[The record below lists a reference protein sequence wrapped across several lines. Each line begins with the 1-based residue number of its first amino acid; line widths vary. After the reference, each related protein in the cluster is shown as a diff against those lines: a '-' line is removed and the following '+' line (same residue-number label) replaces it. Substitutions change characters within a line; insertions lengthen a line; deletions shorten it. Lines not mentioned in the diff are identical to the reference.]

1 MAVDSHLRFTLALH
15 RAAAADGVDAC
26 FSPYS
31 AASALG
37 LVSRAARG
45 RTADELHALL
55 AEAGTGTVTG
65 TGEQPGTGNASGDIE
80 PHARLLREAAELDDD
95 AAVLA
100 VANTLWASDT
110 ITVEDSFQAE
120 LATWPGGKAE
130 TAPFSADPE
139 AARELINTDIART
152 TRGLIP
158 ELLPAGALHT
168 DTRASI
174 VNALY
179 LKTAWRHPFPGGA
192 TAPAAFHGP
201 GGPREVPTM
210 HLQETVGYLHAE
222 GWQAVALNA
231 VGGVQ
236 AVVLL
241 PDGDLEPAE
250 AALDGHRLAAL
261 IEGTQRRKVRLA
273 LPKISLDVR
282 TDLDGALKALGVREM
297 FRPTADLTGL
307 TATKPFWVDNV
318 LHQAVLRLD
327 EQGLE
332 GAAATAV
339 QMRTLS
345 LDTSDPVDVPVDR
358 PFLLLV
364 RHAGTG
370 AVYFFARVVRP

>member
-15 RAAAADGVDAC
+15 RAAAAGGVDAC

-45 RTADELHALL
+45 RTADELLALL
-55 AEAGTGTVTG
+55 AEAGRSPSPNPNTV
-65 TGEQPGTGNASGDIE
+65 EDSAKDLANPSADLE

-100 VANTLWASDT
+100 VANTLWASDA
-110 ITVEDSFQAE
+110 ITVEDSFQTE
-120 LATWPGGKAE
+120 LATWPGGKVE
-130 TAPFSADPE
+130 PAPFISDPE

-158 ELLPAGALHT
+158 ELLPAGVIHGY
-168 DTRASI
+168 TRASI

-179 LKTAWRHPFPGGA
+179 LKTAWRHPFPAGA

-210 HLQETVGYLHAE
+210 HLQETVGYQQAD
-222 GWQAVALNA
+222 GWQVVALNA

-241 PDGDLEPAE
+241 PDGDLESAE
-250 AALDGHRLAAL
+250 AALDERRLAAL
-261 IEGTQRRKVRLA
+261 IEGTRRRKVRLA

-282 TDLDGALKALGVREM
+282 TDLD
-297 FRPTADLTGL
+297 
-307 TATKPFWVDNV
+307 
-318 LHQAVLRLD
+318 
-327 EQGLE
+327 
-332 GAAATAV
+332 
-339 QMRTLS
+339 
-345 LDTSDPVDVPVDR
+345 
-358 PFLLLV
+358 
-364 RHAGTG
+364 
-370 AVYFFARVVRP
+370 

>member
-1 MAVDSHLRFTLALH
+1 MAG
-15 RAAAADGVDAC
+15 GVDAC

-45 RTADELHALL
+45 RTGDELLALL
-55 AEAGTGTVTG
+55 TVAGENTA
-65 TGEQPGTGNASGDIE
+65 TGEGAETGESVANAAAGLE

-95 AAVLA
+95 AAILA
-100 VANTLWASDT
+100 VANTLWASDA
-110 ITVEDSFQAE
+110 ITVEDGFRAE
-120 LATWPGGKAE
+120 LATWPGSKAE
-130 TAPFSADPE
+130 TAPFETDPE
-139 AARELINTDIART
+139 AARELINTDVRRT

-158 ELLPAGALHT
+158 ELLPFGSLDI

-179 LKTAWRHPFPGGA
+179 LKTAWRFPFPERA
-192 TAPAAFHGP
+192 TAPAAFHSP
-201 GGPREVPTM
+201 GGSRQVPTM
-210 HLQETVGYLHAE
+210 HLQETVGYQQAD
-222 GWQAVALNA
+222 GWQVVTLNA
-231 VGGVQ
+231 AGGVQ

-250 AALDGHRLAAL
+250 AALDEQALAAL
-261 IEGTQRRKVRLA
+261 LAGTRRTKVRLS

-282 TDLDGALKALGVREM
+282 TDLDGALKSLGVREM
-297 FRPTADLTGL
+297 FKDTADLTGL
-307 TATKPFWVDNV
+307 TATKPFWVDKV

-332 GAAATAV
+332 GAAATAIT
-339 QMRTLS
+339 MRTLA
-345 LDTSDPVDVPVDR
+345 LDMSDPVDVAVDR

-364 RHAGTG
+364 RHDGTG

>member
-15 RAAAADGVDAC
+15 RAAAAGGVDAC

-45 RTADELHALL
+45 RTADELLALL
-55 AEAGTGTVTG
+55 TG
-65 TGEQPGTGNASGDIE
+65 TGEGSGKGTGSTSADLE
-80 PHARLLREAAELDDD
+80 PHARVLREAAELNDD
-95 AAVLA
+95 AAILA
-100 VANTLWASDT
+100 VANTLWASDA
-110 ITVEDSFQAE
+110 ITVEDGFQAE
-120 LATWPGGKAE
+120 LVSWPGGKAE
-130 TAPFSADPE
+130 TAPFAKDPE
-139 AARELINTDIART
+139 AARELINTDVDRT

-158 ELLPAGALHT
+158 ELLPPGSLDI
-168 DTRASI
+168 DTRAGI

-179 LKTAWRHPFPGGA
+179 LKTAWRFPFPEGA

-201 GGPREVPTM
+201 GGSREVPTM
-210 HLQETVGYLHAE
+210 HLQETVGYQQAD
-222 GWQAVALNA
+222 GWQVVTLNA

-250 AALDGHRLAAL
+250 AALDEHRLAAL
-261 IEGTQRRKVRLA
+261 IEGTRRRKVRLS

-282 TDLDGALKALGVREM
+282 TDLDGALKSLGVREM
-297 FRPTADLTGL
+297 FQETADLTGL
-307 TATKPFWVDNV
+307 TATKPFWVDSV

-332 GAAATAV
+332 GAAATAIT
-339 QMRTLS
+339 MRTMS
-345 LDTSDPVDVPVDR
+345 LDTSDPVDIKVDR

-364 RHAGTG
+364 RHTGTG